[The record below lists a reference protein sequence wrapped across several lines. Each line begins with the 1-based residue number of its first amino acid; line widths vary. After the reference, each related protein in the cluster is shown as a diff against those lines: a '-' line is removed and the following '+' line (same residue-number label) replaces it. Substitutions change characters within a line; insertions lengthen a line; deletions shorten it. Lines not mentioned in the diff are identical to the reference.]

1 MKSSCTLGC
10 AGASRRNSA
19 RAIQNTRDAAPPIRE
34 EPAYDGTSALEGA
47 RRPLEI
53 PIELFGYSNLTIP
66 PQPPVLTQVGPR
78 GGLAIDAAV
87 HSESRLNTSH
97 RVVNLARIIRFAGC
111 VNT

>member
-78 GGLAIDAAV
+78 GGLAIDAKV
-87 HSESRLNTSH
+87 RPGDRLRFHVRDGSA
-97 RVVNLARIIRFAGC
+97 ARDDMRL
-111 VNT
+111 